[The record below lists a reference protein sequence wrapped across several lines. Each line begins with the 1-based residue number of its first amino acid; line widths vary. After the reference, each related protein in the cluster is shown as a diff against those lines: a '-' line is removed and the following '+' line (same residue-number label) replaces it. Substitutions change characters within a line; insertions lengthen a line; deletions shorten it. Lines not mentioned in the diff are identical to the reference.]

1 MRIEEVEVY
10 GSRVLVKKTNP
21 YETATKAGLWIP
33 DTAKQ
38 VANESHIQGEVIK
51 VGEECTDVKVG
62 DHVYWE
68 RYAGGEMQFEE
79 GAYHIILESHIE
91 LIDNGAL
98 A

>member
-1 MRIEEVEVY
+1 MKIEEVEVY

-21 YETATKAGLWIP
+21 FESATKAGLWIP

-38 VANESHIQGEVIK
+38 IANESHIQGEVIK

-62 DHVYWE
+62 DNVYWE
-68 RYAGGEMQFEE
+68 RYAGGELQFEE

-91 LIDNGAL
+91 LVN
-98 A
+98 